1 MPRFRTQMHRTNDIV
16 QNGQRDEQ
24 DACSAP
30 PMPPS
35 TIVTRSGLQ
44 AARDYAELKQLIK
57 KNGLLEKQ
65 PLYYTFKISLLLG
78 LLALGISFLFL
89 VHPLWLQLLNAV
101 YLAFVTT
108 QLGLLGH
115 DAGHR
120 QIFRSTWKNDIVG
133 LISGNL
139 LLGMSHSWWMDKH
152 NQHHSHPNQA
162 DLDPDIELPLISVT
176 GEDLG
181 KRGKIIQFIIKH
193 QAIFFFPLL
202 MLVAL
207 NLQQSSLRFLFLNKA
222 KYRSIEVA
230 FLLVHFG
237 AYIGVLVFTLG
248 IWQAL
253 LFMLVHQGLS
263 GLYLGSIFAPNHK
276 GMPMLEEDSEMG
288 FLYRQ
293 VVTARN
299 VKGHP
304 LTDFWYG
311 GLNYQ
316 IEHHLFPSMPRNRLR
331 EAQRLIKAFCDGHAI
346 PYYETGMLRSYQ
358 EILQYLHQIGSPLR
372 KAGLQDKGASV
383 L

>member
-1 MPRFRTQMHRTNDIV
+1 MPL
-16 QNGQRDEQ
+16 
-24 DACSAP
+24 
-30 PMPPS
+30 S

-44 AARDYAELKQLIK
+44 AARDYAELKHLIK
-57 KNGLLEKQ
+57 QNGLLEKQ
-65 PLYYTFKISLLLG
+65 PLYYTFKISLLMG

-89 VHPLWLQLLNAV
+89 VHPLWLQLLDAV

-133 LISGNL
+133 LISGDL
-139 LLGMSHSWWMDKH
+139 LLGMSHSWWMYKH
-152 NQHHSHPNQA
+152 NQHHSHPNQV
-162 DLDPDIELPLISVT
+162 DLDPDIDLPLISVT

-181 KRGKIIQFIIKH
+181 KKGKILQFIIKH

-207 NLQQSSLRFLFLNKA
+207 GLQQSSLRFLFLNKA
-222 KYRSIEVA
+222 KYRSIEVG
-230 FLLVHFG
+230 LLLAHFG
-237 AYIGVLVFTLG
+237 AYIGVLVFTMG
-248 IWQAL
+248 IWQAI

-276 GMPMLEEDSEMG
+276 GMPMLEEDSEIG

-299 VKGHP
+299 VKAHP
-304 LTDFWYG
+304 LIDFWYG

-331 EAQRLIKAFCDGHAI
+331 EAQRLIKAFCNGHAI

-372 KAGLQDKGASV
+372 NAGMQGEGAP
-383 L
+383 LL